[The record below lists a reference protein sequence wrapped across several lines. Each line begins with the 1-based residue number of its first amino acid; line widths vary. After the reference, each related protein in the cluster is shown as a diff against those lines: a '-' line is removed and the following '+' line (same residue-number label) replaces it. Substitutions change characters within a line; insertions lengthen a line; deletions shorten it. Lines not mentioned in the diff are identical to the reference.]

1 MTRYLNFSEDFTE
14 KILSGEKRATL
25 RLGIKDYEPGEVV
38 IIRAG
43 AREIGRAVIREV
55 RIKRLEEISDEDV
68 RMDGFDDIDALI
80 SALEK
85 FYGEVR
91 KDDLFTQIIFELM

>member
-1 MTRYLNFSEDFTE
+1 M
-14 KILSGEKRATL
+14 
-25 RLGIKDYEPGEVV
+25 
-38 IIRAG
+38 
-43 AREIGRAVIREV
+43 IREV

-80 SALEK
+80 STLEK